1 MEILKD
7 ENTYKCKTY
16 LKIIQ
21 MTDLTEAD
29 YLSLKEIHQLANE
42 VHEHIQDKNLKKTAK
57 KFVETIFG
65 QLEKMPEYLEEQ
77 RKQVKKKLNFVNF
90 ISVF

>member
-21 MTDLTEAD
+21 MTDLSEAD

-42 VHEHIQDKNLKKTAK
+42 VHEHIQDKSLKKTAK
-57 KFVETIFG
+57 KFVETVHVL
-65 QLEKMPEYLEEQ
+65 LEKLPEYLEEQ
-77 RKQVKKKLNFVNF
+77 KIQVKEIYFQKFE
-90 ISVF
+90 